1 MIFRAAKDDRTD
13 KISMKLFGKL
23 LGEFERVNFVTECD
37 KRIQY
42 RYEQC
47 LFEQFAEGNLLP
59 RPEDPNSQKQEGVSK
74 VTFSAESDGEEDD
87 EEPQIP

>member
-1 MIFRAAKDDRTD
+1 MLDEIKCTTGSREEILMIFRAAKDDRTD

-42 RYEQC
+42 RYE
-47 LFEQFAEGNLLP
+47 
-59 RPEDPNSQKQEGVSK
+59 
-74 VTFSAESDGEEDD
+74 
-87 EEPQIP
+87 

>member
-1 MIFRAAKDDRTD
+1 MLDEIKCTTGSREEILMIFRAAKDDRTD

-42 RYEQC
+42 RHE
-47 LFEQFAEGNLLP
+47 
-59 RPEDPNSQKQEGVSK
+59 
-74 VTFSAESDGEEDD
+74 
-87 EEPQIP
+87 